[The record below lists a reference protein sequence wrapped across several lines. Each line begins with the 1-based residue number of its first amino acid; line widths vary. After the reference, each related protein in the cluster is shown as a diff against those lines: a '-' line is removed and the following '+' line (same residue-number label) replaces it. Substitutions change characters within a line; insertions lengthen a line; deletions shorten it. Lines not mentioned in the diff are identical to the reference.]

1 MDELSLKTQEKEL
14 VDNLILV
21 KEEYIKMKEQLAISL
36 RKDVLLIELK
46 DMLNTNTDFFSLKNA
61 IEEYIIKL
69 EGEINDKNKSRQ

>member
-1 MDELSLKTQEKEL
+1 MDELSLKKQEKEL

>member
-1 MDELSLKTQEKEL
+1 MDELDLKKQEEEL
-14 VDNLILV
+14 VSNLILV
-21 KEEYIKMKEQLAISL
+21 KEEYVKMKEQLAVSL

-69 EGEINDKNKSRQ
+69 EGEINGKNKSRQ

>member
-1 MDELSLKTQEKEL
+1 MDELDLKKQEEEL
-14 VDNLILV
+14 VSNLILV
-21 KEEYIKMKEQLAISL
+21 KEEYVKMKEQLAVSL

-69 EGEINDKNKSRQ
+69 EGEINGKSNSR